1 LNHPKI
7 LILLTAVQWKPTN
20 AIVNSPTAN
29 QAFCRRRFAGIEM
42 FFARNAF
49 WSFIKPRYLRYFLSK
64 KKDKTDRYYTLK
76 EILYAILLMEP
87 SIEPEKIV
95 INNLQLD
102 RLKL

>member
-42 FFARNAF
+42 FFLQEMHFGVSSNRVTYATFFQR
-49 WSFIKPRYLRYFLSK
+49 K
-64 KKDKTDRYYTLK
+64 KTKQID
-76 EILYAILLMEP
+76 IIP
-87 SIEPEKIV
+87 
-95 INNLQLD
+95 
-102 RLKL
+102 